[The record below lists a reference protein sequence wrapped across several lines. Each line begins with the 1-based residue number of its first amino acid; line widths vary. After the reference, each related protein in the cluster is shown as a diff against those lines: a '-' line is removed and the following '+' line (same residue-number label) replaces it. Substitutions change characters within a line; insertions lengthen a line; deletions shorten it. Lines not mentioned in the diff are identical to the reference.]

1 MRLTTFNLH
10 FRQRTRR
17 STESEA
23 VTITNLI
30 RHSVKR
36 SDISEAKCEDD
47 RKCFRNANMR
57 NIKLSGTVNLR
68 NLLTNK
74 GLRNSLQNRKTFDI
88 GEIRS
93 SLQIKCLLSY
103 TQVYI
108 S

>member
-1 MRLTTFNLH
+1 MHIGLRTVNLH

-23 VTITNLI
+23 VIITNLI

-47 RKCFRNANMR
+47 RKCLKNTSMR
-57 NIKLSGTVNLR
+57 NIKSPVRVNLR
-68 NLLTNK
+68 NILTNK
-74 GLRNSLQNRKTFDI
+74 RLRNILQNIKTFDI

-93 SLQIKCLLSY
+93 SLQIKFLL
-103 TQVYI
+103 
-108 S
+108 